1 MTSTKEDSL
10 PDLHPEAP
18 EGLSILPKSKW
29 NEYDHAIWDQFDD
42 MIDGIIRGE
51 PPTHCLMASGRLSG
65 KPVLVTQSAW
75 AEGFDDLR
83 LCDGRSFSRKL
94 TIESSIFTYPKTLG
108 EDGQT
113 LYEDWLEFANI
124 LRDDGT
130 YDIFKD
136 IVPGDGMYSVDAIL
150 NNEDGEVY
158 PEGYDEEPFTLAQFI
173 KQEVGDPSKIVDPKV
188 REFVSTTLAKSSSA

>member
-18 EGLSILPKSKW
+18 EGLSLLPKSKW

-42 MIDGIIRGE
+42 MIDGFIRGE
-51 PPTHCLMASGRLSG
+51 PPAHILKAIGRHSG
-65 KPVLVTQSAW
+65 KPALVTQSHY
-75 AEGFDDLR
+75 AEGFEDMR
-83 LCDGRSFSRKL
+83 LWDGREFSREL
-94 TIESSIFTYPKTLG
+94 VIESSIYTYPEALG

-113 LYEDWLEFANI
+113 CYDDWLGFMKV
-124 LRDDGT
+124 LSDDGS

-136 IVPGDGMYSVDAIL
+136 RIPKEHFWCVREML
-150 NNEDGEVY
+150 NNEDGGVY
-158 PEGYDEEPFTLAQFI
+158 PDDEEPFTLAQFI

-188 REFVSTTLAKSSSA
+188 REFVSTTLAKSSSG